1 MARDKVNARA
11 WRTEDG
17 RKKKLLVI
25 ESLGGGC
32 LNCGK
37 EATRENMV
45 CFDFHHIKQEEKSL
59 QVTSLITG
67 GYSLEKIMEEASK
80 CVLFCAC
87 CHRLYHQEHG
97 YNNFKEVI

>member
-45 CFDFHHIKQEEKSL
+45 CFDFHHIIKEDKVDSL
-59 QVTSLITG
+59 GNMLAAARP
-67 GYSLEKIMEEASK
+67 LEVILEEASK
-80 CVLFCAC
+80 CVLYCAC
-87 CHRLYHQEHG
+87 CHRLHHQKYG
-97 YNNFKEVI
+97 Y